1 MPMNTIIINLFGG
14 PGCGKSTLA
23 AEIFST
29 LKKNGISIEFIPEFI
44 KSVAYQQDKTILIN
58 PEHQQYITF
67 NQKHLEDVLLGK
79 VRYLITDSPFLL
91 GAVYYNH
98 KDPIIL
104 KLYKNYLSSIYKER
118 KTLNFFIKRDK
129 SIKFDTSGRH
139 LQEEESI
146 EIDNKIF
153 DILTDNEI
161 PFYYNYYDRIYNEIL
176 KLILKDK

>member
-1 MPMNTIIINLFGG
+1 MKINTTVINLFGG

-29 LKKNGISIEFIPEFI
+29 LKKNGVSIEFIPEFI
-44 KSVAYQQDKTILIN
+44 KSVAYQQDKTILTN

-79 VRYLITDSPFLL
+79 VKYLITDSPFLL

-98 KDPIIL
+98 ENSKIL
-104 KLYKNYLSSIYKER
+104 KLYKNYLSCIFKER
-118 KTLNFFIKRDK
+118 NTLNFFIKRDK
-129 SIKFDTSGRH
+129 LIKFNTSGRH
-139 LQEEESI
+139 LQEKEAI

-153 DILTDNEI
+153 DILTDSEI
-161 PFYYNYYDRIYNEIL
+161 PFYYNYYDKIYNEIL